1 MQQPA
6 GTKGFDRAT
15 WAVSLLTLGLVIAWL
30 AVSGWLLLAALPAED
45 AQPLRALLV
54 RVWESHGILVLVCG
68 FAGLIGVVFAVRYIR
83 LRYLTAISRLVEQ
96 LAMAVRAERL
106 VTLPVEGGH
115 SQKALARA
123 ANALLE
129 ERDTLR
135 HQVQIVIEESTAQLA
150 TERNQLATLMA
161 ELKQSIVVCNA
172 HGQVLLFNARARE
185 LLSGGELPLQV
196 GRLVTQWVDLDLMRH
211 AQGILSAQVARL
223 AGQTA
228 TEFVWLTDRGTMLR
242 VHMTAITTRD
252 TTAAATPTV
261 TGYVLMINDVSAEQA
276 LQSQR
281 EAWLYE
287 LTDFSRTRLSSIKSA
302 IDALQHPDISEAAR
316 KPLRAQIQAD
326 VGLFSEQLRKAG
338 ARAVA
343 DLIRPWP
350 LQQMTAGD
358 FLSVTARQIQSWL
371 RVRVIVETAE
381 EDLVLEVD
389 SYSLM
394 QALAHLSAC
403 LVDAFALR
411 YLTLR
416 IASIDGQAN
425 LDLVWTGHVMSTET
439 AMSWEL
445 DPMVVESGHIAM
457 SVRDVV
463 TRHKAQLLFDR
474 TSTRDESFFRWQLPL
489 PNPTL
494 APTVTTP
501 SAATASSAPSFQ
513 AAARPEF
520 FDFDLFRA
528 TPATGVLADQSLAS
542 LTYTVF
548 DTETTGLNPSQGDE
562 IIQIGAVRIVG
573 NKLRTSEVMEQL
585 VNPKRS
591 IPKAG
596 IAIHGITPDDVREA
610 PAIGPVLQQFK
621 IFAADSVLVAHNAA
635 FDMRFLELK
644 EASTGTRFD
653 QPVLDT
659 LLLAAVAL
667 PEQPTHGLTA
677 LAQYLGV
684 PVAERHHALSDA
696 LMTGE
701 IFLKLLPLLAEQGIT
716 TLQQA
721 LDASKKT
728 YYARLAY

>member
-54 RVWESHGILVLVCG
+54 RVWESHGILLLVCG
-68 FAGLIGVVFAVRYIR
+68 FTGLIGVVFAVRYIR

-287 LTDFSRTRLSSIKSA
+287 LTDFSRARLSSIKSA
-302 IDALQHPDISEAAR
+302 IDALQHLDISEAAR

-445 DPMVVESGHIAM
+445 DQMVVESGHIAM

-548 DTETTGLNPSQGDE
+548 DTETTGLNHSQGDE

>member
-6 GTKGFDRAT
+6 GTRGFDRAT
-15 WAVSLLTLGLVIAWL
+15 WAVSLLALGLVIAWL
-30 AVSGWLLLAALPAED
+30 AASGWLLLAALPAED
-45 AQPLRALLV
+45 AQPLSVLLV
-54 RVWESHGILVLVCG
+54 RVWESHSILVLVCSFSG
-68 FAGLIGVVFAVRYIR
+68 FISIVFAVRYIR

-106 VTLPVEGGH
+106 VTLPVEGGR
-115 SQKALARA
+115 SQKSLARA
-123 ANALLE
+123 ANALLQ

-135 HQVQIVIEESTAQLA
+135 HQVQTVIEESTAQLA

-172 HGQVLLFNARARE
+172 YGQVLLFNARARE

-211 AQGILSAQVARL
+211 AQGILLAQVARL

-242 VHMTAITTRD
+242 VHMTAITTPD

-287 LTDFSRTRLSSIKSA
+287 LTDFSRARLSSIKSA

-338 ARAVA
+338 TRAVA

-371 RVRVIVETAE
+371 RVRVIVETME
-381 EDLVLEVD
+381 EDQVLEVD

-416 IASIDGQAN
+416 IASVDGQAN

-445 DPMVVESGHIAM
+445 DPMVVESGHVAM

-463 TRHKAQLLFDR
+463 ARHKAQLLFDR
-474 TSTRDESFFRWQLPL
+474 ASTRDESFFRWQLPL
-489 PNPTL
+489 PSP
-494 APTVTTP
+494 AHPPTVTAST
-501 SAATASSAPSFQ
+501 AATAWPTPSFH

-520 FDFDLFRA
+520 FDFDLFRM
-528 TPATGVLADQSLAS
+528 TPASGVLADQSLVS

-573 NKLRTSEVMEQL
+573 NKLRTSEVMDQL
-585 VNPKRS
+585 VNPNRS

-596 IAIHGITPDDVREA
+596 IVIHGITPDDVRDA
-610 PAIGPVLQQFK
+610 PAIGPVLKQFK
-621 IFAADSVLVAHNAA
+621 VFAADSVLVAHNAA
-635 FDMRFLELK
+635 FDMRFLGLK

-677 LAQYLGV
+677 LAQHLGV
-684 PVAERHHALSDA
+684 PVADRHHALSDA

-721 LDASKKT
+721 LDASKET

>member
-1 MQQPA
+1 MQQPV
-6 GTKGFDRAT
+6 GTRKFDRAT
-15 WAVSLLTLGLVIAWL
+15 WVVSLLIAGLFIAWL
-30 AVSGWLLLAALPAED
+30 TVSASVLLSVLPIQLVE
-45 AQPLRALLV
+45 PLREFLL
-54 RVWESHGILVLVCG
+54 RILQTHGPLVAA
-68 FAGLIGVVFAVRYIR
+68 FGLATLIAIYFAVRYVR
-83 LRYLTAISRLVEQ
+83 LRYMTAMSRLVEQ
-96 LAMAVRAERL
+96 LTMAVRAERL
-106 VTLPVEGGH
+106 VTLPVEGGR

-123 ANALLE
+123 ANALLQ
-129 ERDTLR
+129 ERHTLR
-135 HQVQIVIEESTAQLA
+135 HQVQSVIEESTAQLA

-172 HGQVLLFNARARE
+172 SGQVLLFNAQARE
-185 LLSGGELPLQV
+185 LLGDADLPLQV
-196 GRLVTQWVDLDLMRH
+196 GRLVTQWVDVELMRH
-211 AQGILSAQVARL
+211 AQGILSAQVARST
-223 AGQTA
+223 GQAT
-228 TEFVWLTDRGTMLR
+228 TEFVWLTASGSMLQ
-242 VHMTAITTRD
+242 VHMTAIT
-252 TTAAATPTV
+252 ALESTPSV

-276 LQSQR
+276 LQSKR

-302 IDALQHPDISEAAR
+302 IDALQRPGITEEAR
-316 KPLRAQIQAD
+316 KPWRAQIEAD
-326 VGLFSEQLRKAG
+326 VSLFSQQLRTAG
-338 ARAVA
+338 ARAIA

-350 LQQMTAGD
+350 LQQMTATD
-358 FLSVTARQIQSWL
+358 FLSVTARQIQAWL
-371 RVRVIVETAE
+371 GVRVIAESVEA
-381 EDLVLEVD
+381 DLVLEVD

-416 IASIDGQAN
+416 VCSVDGQAY

-463 TRHKAQLLFDR
+463 ARHNAQLSFERASNRDEAFFRWHLPLPSAAVLSTVTKAR
-474 TSTRDESFFRWQLPL
+474 TSTTRM
-489 PNPTL
+489 
-494 APTVTTP
+494 P
-501 SAATASSAPSFQ
+501 SLTHT
-513 AAARPEF
+513 ARPEF
-520 FDFDLFRA
+520 FDFDLFCV
-528 TPATGVLADQSLAS
+528 TPTTGALAERSLTS

-573 NKLRTSEVMEQL
+573 NKLRDSEVIDQL
-585 VNPKRS
+585 VNPHRS
-591 IPKAG
+591 IPNVG
-596 IAIHGITPDDVREA
+596 MAIHGITADDVRDA
-610 PAIGPVLQQFK
+610 PAIGPVLQRLK
-621 IFAADSVLVAHNAA
+621 VFAADSVLVAHNAA

-644 EASTGTRFD
+644 EASTGIRFD

-667 PEQPTHGLTA
+667 PEQPTHGLSA
-677 LAQYLGV
+677 LAQHLGV
-684 PVAERHHALSDA
+684 SVAERHHALSDA
-696 LMTGE
+696 IMTGE
-701 IFLKLLPLLAEQGIT
+701 IFLKLLPLLAEQGVT

>member
-1 MQQPA
+1 MQQRA
-6 GTKGFDRAT
+6 GTRGFDRTT
-15 WAVSLLTLGLVIAWL
+15 WAVSLLAVGLVIAWL
-30 AVSGWLLLAALPAED
+30 AFSGSLLLAALPSED
-45 AQPLRALLV
+45 EKALRALLT
-54 RVWESHGILVLVCG
+54 RIWASHVVLVVVCG
-68 FAGLIGVVFAVRYIR
+68 IACLIGVVFVVRYVR
-83 LRYLTAISRLVEQ
+83 LRHLTAISRLVEQ

-106 VTLPVEGGH
+106 VTLPVEGVGL
-115 SQKALARA
+115 QKALART
-123 ANALLE
+123 ANVLLR

-135 HQVQIVIEESTAQLA
+135 HQVQTVIEESTAQLA

-185 LLSGGELPLQV
+185 LLSGSELPLQV
-196 GRLVTQWVDLDLMRH
+196 GRLVIQWVDLDLMRH

-252 TTAAATPTV
+252 TAAAPTPTV
-261 TGYVLMINDVSAEQA
+261 TGYVLLINDVSAEQA

-287 LTDFSRTRLSSIKSA
+287 LTDFSRARLSSIRSA
-302 IDALQHPDISEAAR
+302 IDALEHPDISEAAR

-371 RVRVIVETAE
+371 HVRVIVETTE

-394 QALAHLSAC
+394 QALAHLSVC
-403 LVDAFALR
+403 LVGAFALR

-416 IASIDGQAN
+416 IASVDGQAN
-425 LDLVWTGHVMSTET
+425 LDLVWVGHVMSTET

-445 DPMVVESGHIAM
+445 DPMVVESGHVAM

-463 TRHKAQLLFDR
+463 TRHKAQLLFGR
-474 TSTRDESFFRWQLPL
+474 ALTRDESFFRWQLPL
-489 PNPTL
+489 PSPTQPSTVT
-494 APTVTTP
+494 APTAPTASPTP
-501 SAATASSAPSFQ
+501 SFHM
-513 AAARPEF
+513 AARPEF
-520 FDFDLFRA
+520 FDFDLFRT

-573 NKLRTSEVMEQL
+573 NKLRMSEVMDQL
-585 VNPKRS
+585 VNPIRS

-596 IAIHGITPDDVREA
+596 IAIHGITPDDVRDA
-610 PAIGPVLQQFK
+610 PEIGPVLHQFK

-644 EASTGTRFD
+644 EVSTGTRFD

-659 LLLAAVAL
+659 LLLAAVAF
-667 PEQPTHGLTA
+667 PAQTTHGLMA
-677 LAQYLGV
+677 LAQQLGV
-684 PVAERHHALSDA
+684 PVAKRHHALSDA
-696 LMTGE
+696 IMTAE
-701 IFLKLLPLLAEQGIT
+701 IFLRLMPILADNGIT

-728 YYARLAY
+728 YYARVAY

>member
-1 MQQPA
+1 
-6 GTKGFDRAT
+6 
-15 WAVSLLTLGLVIAWL
+15 
-30 AVSGWLLLAALPAED
+30 
-45 AQPLRALLV
+45 
-54 RVWESHGILVLVCG
+54 VCG
-68 FAGLIGVVFAVRYIR
+68 FAGLIGVVFAVRYSR

-106 VTLPVEGGH
+106 VTLPVEGGR

-135 HQVQIVIEESTAQLA
+135 NQVQTVIEESTTQLA

-172 HGQVLLFNARARE
+172 YGQVLLFNARARE

-252 TTAAATPTV
+252 TTEVSTPTV

-287 LTDFSRTRLSSIKSA
+287 LTDFSRARLSSIKSA
-302 IDALQHPDISEAAR
+302 IDALQHPDTSDAAR

-350 LQQMTAGD
+350 LQQMSAGD
-358 FLSVTARQIQSWL
+358 FLSVAARQIQSWL

-416 IASIDGQAN
+416 IASVDGQAN

-463 TRHKAQLLFDR
+463 TRHKGQLVFER
-474 TSTRDESFFRWQLPL
+474 AATRDESFFRWQLPL
-489 PNPTL
+489 PSSTL
-494 APTVTTP
+494 ASTVTTP
-501 SAATASSAPSFQ
+501 TAATASQTPSFHT
-513 AAARPEF
+513 AARPEF

-528 TPATGVLADQSLAS
+528 TPATGVLADQSLSS

-591 IPKAG
+591 IPRAG

-610 PAIGPVLQQFK
+610 PAIGPVLKQFK

-644 EASTGTRFD
+644 EDSTGTRFD

-667 PEQPTHGLTA
+667 PAQPTHGLTA
-677 LAQYLGV
+677 LAQHLGV